1 MFLRINQ
8 RTPFK
13 QKLIQTMIQPT
24 WNKKGFG
31 MTSLRSL
38 ETTWNNI
45 FNNHSGYISGGFF
58 SLLIRSN
65 ILGEI
70 ATNLRTRTV
79 SGACPSCRNPL
90 KNMGKMWGNLPRN
103 PRIKSESYGDLQK
116 FTYLDFLV
124 NKCKQDQLL
133 ETTSQTKK
141 ACPFIPLSKLGESIT
156 RPLQKCGSGS
166 NCWFWR
172 LKKTNVIMCE
182 RNAPMRQA
190 SFLLGDADVWRG
202 LFAASSVA
210 VELWH
215 GLSRLAPLAPP
226 KSLHCMAPSQNQD
239 PIVLCS
245 IAN

>member
-45 FNNHSGYISGGFF
+45 FNNHSGYISGVFF

-172 LKKTNVIMCE
+172 LKKQMSSCVKEMHRSAKRLFCWVMLTSD
-182 RNAPMRQA
+182 AD
-190 SFLLGDADVWRG
+190 FLLLPVW
-202 LFAASSVA
+202 
-210 VELWH
+210 LWSFDMVFPVW
-215 GLSRLAPLAPP
+215 LPL
-226 KSLHCMAPSQNQD
+226 LLQNRF
-239 PIVLCS
+239 
-245 IAN
+245 IAWHQAKIRTL